1 MYIYIYVSKFGG
13 CKRQDSPAKRTP
25 RTNGK
30 FSRRCARHGVR
41 EIPESAIGSCVR
53 ACVRCPCVGACGWSE
68 CGREC
73 DPNADL
79 SVVKR
84 RCARCLHR
92 KRLFFVKTSLCAV
105 FAAYRVFDPLFVS
118 RWPRFSRRGVVKRR
132 CARLLLKSHSRLRET
147 QNLIKNRHLPRKTA
161 VRDAFKKPRSRL
173 RETRLRMPRLRETP
187 FLKTPLSFETSA
199 FSPRRRRKT
208 SLCAGFA
215 SGSS

>member
-1 MYIYIYVSKFGG
+1 MSTRVCMYVCILISKFGG

-41 EIPESAIGSCVR
+41 ENPESAIDSCVR
-53 ACVRCPCVGACGWSE
+53 PSVRPLSVGACGWCE

-84 RCARCLHR
+84 RCARCLPR
-92 KRLFFVKTSLCAV
+92 KRPFFMKTSLCAV

-118 RWPRFSRRGVVKRR
+118 RWPTFSRRGVVKRR
-132 CARLLLKSHSRLRET
+132 CARMLLKSHSRLRET
-147 QNLIKNRHLPRKTA
+147 KNRI
-161 VRDAFKKPRSRL
+161 KK
-173 RETRLRMPRLRETP
+173 
-187 FLKTPLSFETSA
+187 
-199 FSPRRRRKT
+199 
-208 SLCAGFA
+208 
-215 SGSS
+215 

>member
-1 MYIYIYVSKFGG
+1 MLYTIYYILSKFGG

-41 EIPESAIGSCVR
+41 ENPESAIGSCVR
-53 ACVRCPCVGACGWSE
+53 PCVRASVRGHVRWCE

-73 DPNADL
+73 DPNVAL

-84 RCARCLHR
+84 RCARCLPR
-92 KRLFFVKTSLCAV
+92 KRPFFMKTSLCAV

-118 RWPRFSRRGVVKRR
+118 RWPTFSRRGVVKRR

-147 QNLIKNRHLPRKTA
+147 KNRIKQIDTSRAKRPCEM
-161 VRDAFKKPRSRL
+161 RSKSGALAYAKRVSECL
-173 RETRLRMPRLRETP
+173 AYA
-187 FLKTPLSFETSA
+187 K
-199 FSPRRRRKT
+199 RR
-208 SLCAGFA
+208 F
-215 SGSS
+215 